1 MKVLL
6 TGASGFIGR
15 QVLRALLRSD
25 CEVHVA
31 SRRPS
36 DSTSP
41 AVAHPCNLLEPGAAE
56 TLIAAVRPTHLVHVA
71 WQVEPGKFWSSP
83 TNLDWLAASERLME
97 AFARH
102 GGQRFVGIG
111 SSAEYAEDAPMP
123 VAEDA
128 PIRPTSLYGTAK
140 ARLHEAAE
148 RMASRG
154 AFAMAWARV
163 FLLIGE
169 AEPAGRLAP
178 YVVTQLLRGE
188 PALCSH
194 GSQIR
199 DFMDVRDVGHAIAA
213 LALSDVV
220 GPVNIGTGNPVTVSE
235 ILTRLGELTGRGDL
249 LRLGALPPR
258 DHDPPVLLADVG
270 RLHQEVGFQPRF
282 TLPET
287 LSHVVAWWR
296 ADMEQSQH
304 EART

>member
-1 MKVLL
+1 
-6 TGASGFIGR
+6 
-15 QVLRALLRSD
+15 
-25 CEVHVA
+25 
-31 SRRPS
+31 
-36 DSTSP
+36 
-41 AVAHPCNLLEPGAAE
+41 
-56 TLIAAVRPTHLVHVA
+56 VA

-83 TNLDWLAASERLME
+83 TNLEWLAASERLVE
-97 AFARH
+97 AFARY
-102 GGQRFVGIG
+102 GGRRFVGVG

-123 VAEDA
+123 LAEGA

-140 ARLHEAAE
+140 ARLHEAVE
-148 RMASRG
+148 RMAGRS
-154 AFAMAWARV
+154 AFTMAWARV

-194 GSQIR
+194 GNQIR

-213 LALSDVV
+213 LALSEVA

-235 ILTRLGELTGRGDL
+235 ILSQIGDLTGRRDL

-258 DHDPPVLLADVG
+258 DHDPPVLLADVA
-270 RLHQEVGFQPRF
+270 RLREEVGFRPAF

-296 ADMEQSQH
+296 ANMEPLPH
-304 EART
+304 EARI